1 MTRSLGLLMVLVSL
15 AVGGYLFAQQSKTV
29 APDAQAQ
36 QAETQ
41 AAVAASATNFAS
53 AGPTLQLW
61 FQDNGTYAGATLPPP
76 SAWSSRGPTRPR
88 TAWRP
93 AGCTRSARAAR
104 PSPAPVDVTRR
115 VFAPY
120 KEA

>member
-61 FQDNGTYAGATLPPP
+61 FQDNGTYAGATLPP
-76 SAWSSRGPTRPR
+76 SFGVVV
-88 TAWRP
+88 
-93 AGCTRSARAAR
+93 ARADASSYCLEAGGMHEVG
-104 PSPAPVDVTRR
+104 PGGSPEPG
-115 VFAPY
+115 PC
-120 KEA
+120 